1 MVIYNLDL
9 FGVGA
14 GPKEADAPLV
24 VYSDRVLSP
33 PISFECLQAIAWR
46 QLEESQLNCGI
57 DQL

>member
-24 VYSDRVLSP
+24 VYSDRVLAA
-33 PISFECLQAIAWR
+33 PIAFECLQAITWW
-46 QLEESQLNCGI
+46 
-57 DQL
+57 